1 MARRKLTDVSHPDP
15 RLTDEYWLE
24 FGDDPQPPMRLKILY
39 VTFGEVAKSGPG
51 SFNVASVCDRLGITY
66 PMVNHYFG
74 GRDGLLAE
82 GAFMVYERYVEQLW
96 EAVLAAP
103 RDTEARLKA
112 WMMGQVSGTVTMGGW
127 GPLLNYP
134 LAAREVTAEI
144 EQKFQKS
151 MNRVFELNLS
161 RLGALVKDVQ
171 LERVTDVD
179 FTVDNYPRAELLAD
193 PHLLSVMP
201 TVSWSLFGMAVW
213 VAGEHTPA
221 QRIAEVDELK
231 QVLFDNHLRT
241 IVSIIKAR
249 PNN

>member
-1 MARRKLTDVSHPDP
+1 
-15 RLTDEYWLE
+15 
-24 FGDDPQPPMRLKILY
+24 
-39 VTFGEVAKSGPG
+39 
-51 SFNVASVCDRLGITY
+51 
-66 PMVNHYFG
+66 
-74 GRDGLLAE
+74 
-82 GAFMVYERYVEQLW
+82 
-96 EAVLAAP
+96 
-103 RDTEARLKA
+103 
-112 WMMGQVSGTVTMGGW
+112 MGGW

-161 RLGALVKDVQ
+161 RLCALVRDVQ